1 MKEVNL
7 NFNLKGVDGV
17 ELPEANAGKLVA
29 KLLAESNKGD
39 ALKMFAWA
47 KELHSGGSLKLDPTD
62 VTMLKDFILSNEM
75 LTNLAKA
82 QIVEIL

>member
-7 NFNLKGVDGV
+7 NFNLKGVDGT

-47 KELHSGGSLKLDPTD
+47 KELHSGNALKLDPSDT
-62 VTMLKDFILSNEM
+62 KILSEFISTSEM

>member
-7 NFNLKGVDGV
+7 NFLLKGIDGK
-17 ELPEANAGKLVA
+17 ELDQANAGKLVA

-47 KELHSGGSLKLDPTD
+47 KELHAGNALKLDPSD
-62 VTMLKDFILSNEM
+62 VTTFKEFVLSNEF

-82 QIVEIL
+82 QIVESL

>member
-47 KELHSGGSLKLDPTD
+47 KELYSGNTLNLDPSD
-62 VTMLKDFILSNEM
+62 AKILNEFISTSEM

>member
-7 NFNLKGVDGV
+7 NFNLKGVDGT

-47 KELHSGGSLKLDPTD
+47 KELHAENVLNLDPSD
-62 VTMLKDFILSNEM
+62 IKVLSDFILTTEN